1 MSAQCTDRVVGDI
14 LSSWRYDISG
24 LAPEMRVDYEAHLAE
39 CTRCHTRQRIHRAID
54 IGLILIATVSAALF
68 ALAFGAIWKLE
79 PRHALILE
87 VIALA
92 GFAFSAFVWL
102 VVALVTPAPVVMV
115 GVAMQ
120 GAAMVHDRLPE
131 GIRDRIPET
140 ISSRLPVNPS
150 SNES

>member
-24 LAPEMRVDYEAHLAE
+24 LAPEMRVDYEAHLAA
-39 CTRCHTRQRIHRAID
+39 CHRCHNRQRLHRTID
-54 IGLILIATVSAALF
+54 IGLILIATASAVLF

-79 PRHALILE
+79 PRHTVILE
-87 VIALA
+87 IIALV

-115 GVAMQ
+115 GAAMQ
-120 GAAMVHDRLPE
+120 GAAIVHDRLPE
-131 GIRDRIPET
+131 GIREKIPEK
-140 ISSRLPVNPS
+140 ISSRLPVTPS
-150 SNES
+150 SNE

>member
-39 CTRCHTRQRIHRAID
+39 CNRCHTRQRIHRAID
-54 IGLILIATVSAALF
+54 IGLILIATVSAGLF

-79 PRHALILE
+79 PRHAVILE

-92 GFAFSAFVWL
+92 GFAFSLFVWL

-140 ISSRLPVNPS
+140 ISSRLPVSNT

>member
-1 MSAQCTDRVVGDI
+1 MSAQCTNRVVGDI

-39 CTRCHTRQRIHRAID
+39 CNRCHTRQRIHRAID
-54 IGLILIATVSAALF
+54 IGLILIATVSAGLF

-79 PRHALILE
+79 PRHTMILE
-87 VIALA
+87 IIALT
-92 GFAFSAFVWL
+92 GFAFSLFVWL

-131 GIRDRIPET
+131 GIRERIPEKY
-140 ISSRLPVNPS
+140 SSRLPANP